1 MKYVE
6 ASKLIQK
13 LSDDYSTNL
22 ITGDTVLGFLAGY
35 NVYYKGELVVYV
47 TTDTMYGIY
56 PANDYLYKLPYGN
69 KLWMILSKLAMTK
82 PSDRLSEPKYNVI
95 IANIGFHINT
105 VWYKLESLFP
115 YDVATFPYDVA
126 TIDDDDLV
134 RNKYIFTEEEYKELI
149 KHIKTLPDGEYQA
162 KVAEHGKTLIKEED

>member
-1 MKYVE
+1 MKYSE
-6 ASKLIQK
+6 ASKLIQN

-22 ITGDTVLGFLAGY
+22 ITGDIVVGFIAGY
-35 NVYYKGELVVYV
+35 NVYYKGELVIYV
-47 TTDTMYGIY
+47 STTTMYGIY
-56 PANDYLYKLPYGN
+56 PANAYLYKLPYGN
-69 KLWMILSKLAMTK
+69 KLWMILSELAMTK

-105 VWYKLESLFP
+105 VWYKLEPLFP
-115 YDVATFPYDVA
+115 YDVD

-134 RNKYIFTEEEYKELI
+134 MNKYIFTEEEYQELI
-149 KHIKTLPDGEYQA
+149 KYIKTLPDGEYQA